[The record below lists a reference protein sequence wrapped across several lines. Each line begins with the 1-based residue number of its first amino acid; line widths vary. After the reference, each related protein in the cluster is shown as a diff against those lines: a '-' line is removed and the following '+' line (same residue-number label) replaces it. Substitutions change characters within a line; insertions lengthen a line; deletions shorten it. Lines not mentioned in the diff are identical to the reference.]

1 MLDKLLSRIDKL
13 SSKRARKILIV
24 LMVILTIAFV
34 YESFTLANNMKGT
47 LGYVSDECW
56 YVSSS
61 RNILRELFKV
71 QPSYIS
77 PDGYYHYSIF
87 FYTPDVRDEMIPSLN
102 DTLSAQYGGQILTKY
117 NNTYCVTV
125 MTQKPLN
132 QQAIKDS
139 IQGVGIIQAGYQY
152 PDNNGIE
159 NYMNTEH
166 PPLTKFIIGF
176 FMLSLGDKPI
186 VWRIPSIILGTLMLV
201 LICLI
206 VIKITNNYF
215 IVFLVF
221 LFAFVDSIF
230 MAMSSV
236 AMLDIYAAFFLT
248 LSAWLALR
256 NNYFLS
262 AVSLGLSA
270 SAKLTGVFPV
280 VALLIFM
287 LVIRFNVI
295 KSFVYPLIVSPV
307 IWVSAN
313 IPFIVHYG
321 LKDWISQVEGGLKWH
336 ISPRPNGPPVSSPWG
351 WFYNQNQFALNFKP
365 DVIAKVDPVIYIVA
379 LVMLVFIPYIYFKV
393 NKKYLVPTLWFLAGF
408 LGYVGVYFLGNK
420 TLYSFY
426 VITLSP
432 MVYVLAAAFIY
443 YLTEPRT
450 FKDALKSYYA
460 FIRRTQKSK
469 PTQVQEPQQV
479 PQQNVQGTT

>member
-1 MLDKLLSRIDKL
+1 MHLDIFDKLSSKIDKL
-13 SSKRARKILIV
+13 SSKRARKMLIV
-24 LMVILTIAFV
+24 LMIILTIAFA
-34 YESFTLANNMKGT
+34 YESFTLANNMQGT

-56 YVSSS
+56 YASSS
-61 RNILRELFKV
+61 RNILRELFNV

-87 FYTPDVRDEMIPSLN
+87 FYTASVRDDMIPSLN
-102 DTLSAQYGGQILTKY
+102 DTLNAQYGGYILPTTY

-132 QQAIKDS
+132 EQAIKDS
-139 IQGVGIIQAGYQY
+139 IQGIELIQAGYKY
-152 PDNNGIE
+152 PDISGIE

-166 PPLTKFIIGF
+166 PPIAKFIIGF
-176 FMLSLGDKPI
+176 SMLLLGDKPI
-186 VWRIPSIILGTLMLV
+186 SWRIPSIILGTLILV

-206 VIKITNNYF
+206 VTELTNNYF

-280 VALLIFM
+280 VALLIYM

-307 IWVSAN
+307 IWISVN
-313 IPFIVHYG
+313 IPLIIHYG
-321 LKDWISQVEGGLKWH
+321 VQNWVSQVEGGLKWH
-336 ISPRPNGPPVSSPWG
+336 ITNRPTGPPVSTPWG
-351 WFYNQNQFALNFKP
+351 WFYNQNPFALNFKP
-365 DVIAKVDPVIYIVA
+365 DVIAKVDPAIYIIA

-420 TLYSFY
+420 TQYSFY

-443 YLTEPRT
+443 YLTEPWT

-460 FIRRTQKSK
+460 FIKRTPKSQ
-469 PTQVQEPQQV
+469 PTQVEDIDEDYSV
-479 PQQNVQGTT
+479 